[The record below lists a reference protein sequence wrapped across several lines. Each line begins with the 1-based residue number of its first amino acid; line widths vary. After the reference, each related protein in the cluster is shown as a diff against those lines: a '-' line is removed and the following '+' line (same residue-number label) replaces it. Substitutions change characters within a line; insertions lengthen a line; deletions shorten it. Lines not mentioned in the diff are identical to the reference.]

1 MASPDRRRCDP
12 TASSHEDD
20 LEALDHNIL
29 LTTLSRGLSGSLG
42 RNLETSRAFLTVGFP
57 QCDRFPYLPTGYSG
71 RVAVTGRAIGLSR
84 LFRTYCAITTEWL
97 PSADSPTEVSQ
108 TRYNPVLVSD
118 TGGVTNPYIVIYR

>member
-42 RNLETSRAFLTVGFP
+42 RNLETCQRPLTAVFP
-57 QCDRFPYLPTGYSG
+57 ECDRTPYLLTGDSG
-71 RVAVTGRAIGLSR
+71 HFSQSERAIVPR
-84 LFRTYCAITTEWL
+84 
-97 PSADSPTEVSQ
+97 
-108 TRYNPVLVSD
+108 
-118 TGGVTNPYIVIYR
+118 